1 MANTLK
7 FGDGKWGAKKD
18 SILAYND
25 ENANF
30 KPLPFTTS
38 RSSTA
43 TRINKAGLIE
53 KVENGIPRVDYLGNT
68 KGAMLLE
75 PQSTNLIQYSEA
87 FGTTYWTK
95 SGATIEGDPTTAGSE
110 LITNISRNSNFSSGA
125 TDWASAGN
133 HTASVV
139 GNELQVV
146 ASGSGINSSNAT
158 TLLATNFVN
167 SLKNNVTYKYTFSAR
182 ASSGTPTL
190 TFRMPAEIGPNTTN
204 VVLST
209 LMQTFTIYG
218 TRLNLDN
225 AFFSLNSAGTFYID
239 NISMKEVKGFVSPSA
254 DTLLGAFKL
263 VENSSNSVHTIRSQ
277 ETTVSGV
284 AHTFSLLAKADGRDF
299 IKMRLENAGVGS
311 GQANVWFDV
320 KNGVVGTIGS
330 GTAKIELISDGWYR
344 CSITGTTNGTSYLSR
359 VYLADANGSDSYTG
373 NGTSGVYIF
382 GAQLEQK
389 PYSTSYIPNY
399 GESAGVTRL
408 KDTCIQTPISGI
420 IGQTEGVL
428 YCEVNIKSGY
438 DTNNLMVTLS
448 DTSAKQIY
456 INRSNGKLEF
466 FISNSLTYL
475 APSVLTNGIHKL
487 ALAYKQDDFAV
498 AIDGVIAYTDTIGN
512 VPTCNKINV
521 GSHFNENLPFND
533 RINDLKLYNTRLS
546 NSELQAL
553 TTI

>member
-38 RSSTA
+38 RASTA

-68 KGAMLLE
+68 KGALKLE
-75 PQSTNLIQYSEA
+75 PQSTNKIQYSES
-87 FGTTYWTK
+87 FGRGYWTK
-95 SGATIEGDPTTAGSE
+95 SGATIQGDPSTAGAEQVVNGSFATDTDWNKE
-110 LITNISRNSNFSSGA
+110 AGWSISSGKLIANTSSSTACYQVGGSTPIITGKTYQVKFEITSYTVGSVNLRAGTEAGITNFNTVGVHTVTMVAGGA
-125 TDWASAGN
+125 LQIRF
-133 HTASVV
+133 ASV
-139 GNELQVV
+139 G
-146 ASGSGINSSNAT
+146 T
-158 TLLATNFVN
+158 TV
-167 SLKNNVTYKYTFSAR
+167 
-182 ASSGTPTL
+182 L
-190 TFRMPAEIGPNTTN
+190 T
-204 VVLST
+204 
-209 LMQTFTIYG
+209 
-218 TRLNLDN
+218 
-225 AFFSLNSAGTFYID
+225 ID
-239 NISMKEVKGFVSPSA
+239 NCSVKEVKGFASPSA
-254 DTLLGAFKL
+254 DTPLGAFKL